1 MNGGEK
7 MNREDFPMLKH
18 DYIYFD
24 NGATTLKPKVVID
37 EITNYYENYSA
48 NAHRGDYDISKRVDE
63 LYDETRDTVR
73 KFINANDNKEVIFT
87 KGTTESMNM
96 IVFGFMKNYLKK
108 DDEVLITKTEH
119 ASNVLP
125 WFTLEKE
132 LGIKVKYIP
141 LSSYNVTI
149 NNVKKSI
156 TDKTKVISLAY
167 ITNTI
172 GDIRPIKEITKLAHE
187 NNILM
192 VVDGAQSVP
201 HIKTDVI
208 DLDIDFLAFSA
219 HKMLGPTGVGV
230 LYGKFKYL
238 NQMLPINYGGGMNAF
253 FESDKSLEYKEL
265 PLRLEAGTMNIS
277 NILAFRKAIEYLN
290 NLGMD
295 KISEYEHSLKKYL
308 TSELEK
314 IDNIEIYNKD
324 TESGIVLFNIKG
336 IFSEDTSMFLNHYH
350 ICVRAGNHCAKMVK
364 DEINIK
370 NTCRISLYFYN
381 TKEEIDK
388 FIEIMKGSKEI
399 FKVII

>member
-1 MNGGEK
+1 
-7 MNREDFPMLKH
+7 MNREDFPMLKK

-24 NGATTLKPKVVID
+24 NGATTFKPKCVID
-37 EITNYYENYSA
+37 EISNYYENYSV
-48 NAHRGDYDISKRVDE
+48 NAHRGDYDLSRKVDE
-63 LYDETRDTVR
+63 LYESTRDLV
-73 KFINANDNKEVIFT
+73 KDFINANKREEIIFT

-96 IVFGFMKNYLKK
+96 IVFGFMENYLRSG
-108 DDEVLITKTEH
+108 DEVLITKTEH

-125 WFTLEKE
+125 WFTLEKK

-141 LSSYNVTI
+141 LDNYEVTLD
-149 NNVKKSI
+149 NVKNMI
-156 TDKTKVISLAY
+156 NEKTKVISLAWV
-167 ITNTI
+167 TNTI
-172 GDIRPIKEITKLAHE
+172 GDVRPIKEITKLAHS

-201 HIKTDVI
+201 HMKTDVL
-208 DLDIDFLAFSA
+208 DLDVDFLTFSA

-230 LYGKFKYL
+230 LYGKFEYL
-238 NQMLPINYGGGMNAF
+238 NQMLPINYGGGMNSF
-253 FESDKSLEYKEL
+253 FESDKTLEYKEL

-277 NILAFRKAIEYLN
+277 GILAFRKAIEYLEKI
-290 NLGMD
+290 GMD
-295 KISEYEHSLKKYL
+295 NISKYERELKEYLVN
-308 TSELEK
+308 ELEK
-314 IDNIEIYNKD
+314 IDNVTIYNKN
-324 TESGIVLFNIKG
+324 TNSGIVLFNLND

-364 DEINIK
+364 DEIKVK

-388 FIEIMKGSKEI
+388 FVNVMKGSKDI

>member
-1 MNGGEK
+1 MNGGDK

-24 NGATTLKPKVVID
+24 NGATTFKPICVID
-37 EITNYYENYSA
+37 EVTNYYENYSV
-48 NAHRGDYDISKRVDE
+48 NSHRGDYDLSKKVDE
-63 LYDETRDTVR
+63 LYEETRECVR
-73 KFINANDNKEVIFT
+73 KFINASDTKEVIFT

-96 IVFGFMKNYLKK
+96 IVFGFMKNYLQPG
-108 DDEVLITKTEH
+108 DEVLITKTEH

-141 LSSYNVTI
+141 LVNYEVVLDK
-149 NNVKKSI
+149 VKESI
-156 TDKTKVISLAY
+156 TDKTKVISLAW

-172 GDIRPIKEITKLAHE
+172 GDVRPIKEITKLAHE

-192 VVDGAQSVP
+192 VIDGAQGVP
-201 HIKTDVI
+201 HLKTDVK

-230 LYGKFKYL
+230 LYGKYEYL
-238 NQMLPINYGGGMNAF
+238 NQMLPINYGGGMNSF
-253 FESDKSLEYKEL
+253 FESDKTLEYKEL

-277 NILAFRKAIEYLN
+277 GILGLREAISYLESIGMENITN
-290 NLGMD
+290 
-295 KISEYEHSLKKYL
+295 YEHELKKYL
-308 TSELEK
+308 VSELEK
-314 IDNIEIYNKD
+314 IDNVTIYNKN
-324 TESGIVLFNIKG
+324 TTSGIVLFNIND
-336 IFSEDTSMFLNHYH
+336 IFAEDTSNYLNHYH

-364 DEINIK
+364 DEIGIK

-388 FIEIMKGSKEI
+388 FIQVMKGNKDI